1 MSRSLLKSTTS
12 CPTDPATTLA
22 SVNGSRGH
30 STSPAWCL
38 CIQNPPLPIL
48 SFHVFSNRRHVL
60 DIASLAGCLP
70 NALLSSHQHAQFVIW
85 LGVKHSAV
93 VLSFFL
99 QGPLHHLPFA
109 WIPSL
114 RPKVLPLPPRS
125 LHQVTFSCPCTS
137 NKEDGLIANANAERR
152 LPERACLRSSPPS
165 YSTPSHRSTPTR
177 TSWRTRISSLS

>member
-1 MSRSLLKSTTS
+1 MSDSTDTTLLCVATLLSHAVLALSECPDPSYKVTRRTIRVSRSLLKSTAS
-12 CPTDPATTLA
+12 CPSDPATTLA

-70 NALLSSHQHAQFVIW
+70 NILLSSHQHAQFVIW

-93 VLSFFL
+93 VLRLFSPGAISPPPICL
-99 QGPLHHLPFA
+99 DPKSPPPSSPFA
-109 WIPSL
+109 SPFPS
-114 RPKVLPLPPRS
+114 PGC
-125 LHQVTFSCPCTS
+125 F
-137 NKEDGLIANANAERR
+137 
-152 LPERACLRSSPPS
+152 
-165 YSTPSHRSTPTR
+165 
-177 TSWRTRISSLS
+177 

>member
-1 MSRSLLKSTTS
+1 MSRSLLKSTTSCPTHYALVPIPAKTIAS

-70 NALLSSHQHAQFVIW
+70 NAPLSSHQKTQFVM
-85 LGVKHSAV
+85 VRPETQRCCFKV
-93 VLSFFL
+93 FL
-99 QGPLHHLPFA
+99 PGA
-109 WIPSL
+109 T
-114 RPKVLPLPPRS
+114 LPPPICLDPKSLPQSSRS
-125 LHQVTFSCPCTS
+125 ASQFP
-137 NKEDGLIANANAERR
+137 
-152 LPERACLRSSPPS
+152 SPG
-165 YSTPSHRSTPTR
+165 YF
-177 TSWRTRISSLS
+177 

>member
-1 MSRSLLKSTTS
+1 MSRSLLKSTAS

-70 NALLSSHQHAQFVIW
+70 NAPLSSHQHAQFVIW